1 MAHPKLEVKNVSKS
15 FPGVKALIDV
25 SFHINPGE
33 IVSLVGENGAGKS
46 TLINVI
52 SGQIQPESGTVWI
65 NGEEVKLESPTDAI
79 ERGVGLVPQELNLIP
94 QLTVA
99 ENIYLGIRK
108 VKKGIIPMID
118 WRQMRVDA
126 EEVLHSLGA
135 SLDANQIVEN
145 MSVADQQMV
154 QIARALCLGADIL
167 IFDEPTACL
176 TIKETEKLLK
186 LIMQFKESGKSVIFV
201 SHHLDEVIRIS
212 DRVTVMRDGAHIE
225 DIDRDQ
231 LSIPRLIKGMVGRDM
246 EHNTTMRNKVSPD
259 APTFLKVEG
268 LSCEGEFTDISFD
281 VKKGE
286 VFGIAGLVGAG
297 RTELVSAIF
306 GEHRA
311 DQGTVWLDGEDLK
324 KRTPNRSIKK
334 GIGFVPEE
342 RRKFS
347 ILPTMCIRENLSAA
361 IWGRLYHIP
370 TIDRKQEREIVE
382 TYAGQVK
389 VKMASAEGL
398 LTKLSGGN
406 QQKVVIARWLAAGC
420 KLLIIDEP
428 TRGIDVLAK
437 EEIYKLIHKCTD
449 DGMTVLAVS
458 SEMEELISIC
468 NRILIMHEGKQKGIV
483 NTDSITPEEILNIAL
498 S

>member
-25 SFHINPGE
+25 SFHVNPGE

-52 SGQIQPESGTVWI
+52 SGQIQPEAGTVWI

-118 WRQMRVDA
+118 WRQMRLDA

-212 DRVTVMRDGAHIE
+212 DRVTVMRDGVHIE

-231 LSIPRLIKGMVGRDM
+231 LSIPRLIKGMVGRD
-246 EHNTTMRNKVSPD
+246 V
-259 APTFLKVEG
+259 
-268 LSCEGEFTDISFD
+268 
-281 VKKGE
+281 
-286 VFGIAGLVGAG
+286 
-297 RTELVSAIF
+297 
-306 GEHRA
+306 EHR
-311 DQGTVWLDGEDLK
+311 
-324 KRTPNRSIKK
+324 
-334 GIGFVPEE
+334 
-342 RRKFS
+342 
-347 ILPTMCIRENLSAA
+347 
-361 IWGRLYHIP
+361 
-370 TIDRKQEREIVE
+370 
-382 TYAGQVK
+382 
-389 VKMASAEGL
+389 
-398 LTKLSGGN
+398 
-406 QQKVVIARWLAAGC
+406 
-420 KLLIIDEP
+420 
-428 TRGIDVLAK
+428 
-437 EEIYKLIHKCTD
+437 
-449 DGMTVLAVS
+449 
-458 SEMEELISIC
+458 
-468 NRILIMHEGKQKGIV
+468 
-483 NTDSITPEEILNIAL
+483 
-498 S
+498 